1 MHLILKCTYIPAV
14 TQRKHTESNCW
25 HFILKNLSRQ
35 FLFPFIWKLLVKCF
49 RFLRIHQ
56 IPFRCCI
63 LSGNSIQIPGI
74 SSLHRR
80 RMTSSPPALQC
91 NGYHTRLPAGNHS
104 SHRNQYSLQSTM
116 LPRMSSHCYKKYAA
130 FLPRKWL
137 KTAYFCIED
146 VI

>member
-63 LSGNSIQIPGI
+63 LSGNSIQIPRYQLLAQKEGCI
-74 SSLHRR
+74 FPLRQSMITDTILACLPE
-80 RMTSSPPALQC
+80 TTLPIEINIPFKAQC
-91 NGYHTRLPAGNHS
+91 SRGCQVIATKNMRLFCHENG
-104 SHRNQYSLQSTM
+104 
-116 LPRMSSHCYKKYAA
+116 
-130 FLPRKWL
+130 L
-137 KTAYFCIED
+137 KPHNS
-146 VI
+146 V